1 MTRIEKL
8 SRRYGKK
15 LALDGVSFEIPDGA
29 LSCLIGPN
37 GAGKSTLMRIVSGLQ
52 NADEGRVVH
61 NNHDVTNDPE
71 AARRFCHLVPQE
83 IELVEFLTVRETL
96 ELAARFRVSEAG
108 AIDARIEHVLVAC
121 RIKENEHQ
129 GVSRLSGGTRR
140 KVAVAAALLAD
151 PGLIVLDE
159 SFVGLDPESCF
170 ALEQELSAWCQRG
183 GSVLLSSHILDTVER
198 IADHLVVMANG
209 RVAATLSRAQML
221 DALSSPKQ
229 TLTEYYLDATETR

>member
-1 MTRIEKL
+1 MTRIEAL

-15 LALDGVSFEIPDGA
+15 TALEDVSFQIPDGA
-29 LSCLIGPN
+29 LTCLIGPN

-52 NADEGRVVH
+52 NADAGRIVH
-61 NNHDVTNDPE
+61 GSTDVTNDPE
-71 AARRFCHLVPQE
+71 AARRHCHLVPQE

-96 ELAARFRVSEAG
+96 ELSARFRVSDASQV
-108 AIDARIEHVLVAC
+108 AARIDHVLVAC

-129 GVSRLSGGTRR
+129 GVSLLSGGTRR

-170 ALEQELSAWCQRG
+170 ALEQELAAWCRRG

-198 IADHLVVMANG
+198 IADHLVVMARG
-209 RVAATLSRAQML
+209 RVVRVMTRADMLGALATPR
-221 DALSSPKQ
+221 Q
-229 TLTEYYLDATETR
+229 TLTEFYLDATETR